1 MRFKKPGF
9 LSSMRRS
16 DKIILGVIAVLVFVT
31 VVLNIL
37 QRCGLSLINAAVT
50 IYLPVL
56 SLVALVGWIAYA
68 LIRRIRSRGI
78 RLAVGALVGLA
89 VTFVMMIGVTYLNL
103 LTYTVLPHAYKTVS
117 DPSGRHQLVVLW
129 QLDNDAERYDA
140 TIEARKAARLEQYPD
155 SGQETTLEDM
165 YVAFS
170 AYPKVMGLFYRNNA
184 DVEGKVLL
192 AYTGNIAPMT
202 TMTVEAE
209 DGASVG
215 AADDTD
221 AAESTDAAE
230 TTDAAEA
237 TPEVKVIDMPH
248 GTMMLEWLDDGD
260 TAHFYVDNPGTGEG
274 GECTVRLGK

>member
-1 MRFKKPGF
+1 MRNQEKTRRR
-9 LSSMRRS
+9 LALRRS

-56 SLVALVGWIAYA
+56 ALLALVGWIAFA

-78 RLAVGALVGLA
+78 RLAVGALAGLA
-89 VTFVMMIGVTYLNL
+89 VALLLMIAVTYLNL

-117 DPSGRHQLVVLW
+117 DPSGKHQLVVLW
-129 QLDNDAERYDA
+129 QMDDDAERYDEI
-140 TIEARKAARLEQYPD
+140 IEARKAARLAQYPD
-155 SGQETTLEDM
+155 SDPETTLEDM

-170 AYPKVMGLFYRNNA
+170 AYPKVMGLFYRSNA

-192 AYTGNIAPMT
+192 AYTGNLAPMT

-209 DGASVG
+209 
-215 AADDTD
+215 AADDGSAD
-221 AAESTDAAE
+221 AADDA
-230 TTDAAEA
+230 DADEA
-237 TPEVKVIDMPH
+237 ADAEVKIIDMPH